1 MKPMKLAASVRTGL
15 SFLLVGAV
23 AGCGGDEQVEPDES
37 VEAPTLAERTLSNP
51 TEVNIDLRS
60 VPWAVDLEVDL
71 DAMIRRPSG
80 LFVQVL
86 REGRGP
92 PAARGDSMDIHY
104 RVWLPSGRLIDSS
117 YDRSPPEP
125 LSMVLGETSL
135 IDGWVEGVTG
145 MRLGERRRLVIP
157 HELAY
162 GPAGH
167 PAGIPPYSPLLYEV
181 ELVGHRPGP

>member
-1 MKPMKLAASVRTGL
+1 MTRETCHVVVLAAL
-15 SFLLVGAV
+15 ALP
-23 AGCGGDEQVEPDES
+23 GCGSASEEAGTDAAAQTA
-37 VEAPTLAERTLSNP
+37 VEAPTLAEQTLSEP
-51 TEVNIDLRS
+51 TAVDIDLRR

-86 REGRGP
+86 REGRGS
-92 PAARGDSMDIHY
+92 PAAPGDSMDVHY
-104 RVWLPSGRLIDSS
+104 RLWLPNGRLVDSS
-117 YDRSPPEP
+117 YDRPPAEP

-145 MRLGERRRLVIP
+145 MRLGEVRRLVIP

-162 GPAGH
+162 GPTGH
-167 PAGIPPYSPLLYEV
+167 RAGIPPYSPLLYEV
-181 ELVGHRPGP
+181 ELVGHEPAGS